1 MHAGEVYEKHGM
13 CGEPTRV
20 RGGERGATV
29 HRPSRGSAYLL
40 GMTSL
45 LSQASDA
52 PSTDVC
58 GANGSYTC
66 ERVLE
71 WTDSEFLAIA
81 ANWLLD
87 RPIRILLIVLVAW
100 IAARLLQRA
109 VVKFTRSIANPDA
122 NTPLSQLRERGPG
135 RLLIEDTAHTRA
147 EARAETIG
155 LVLRSIVTA
164 VVWGVAA
171 LLILGQLDI
180 DLAPLIAGA
189 GIGGIAL
196 GFGAQSIVK
205 DFLSGLFMLIEDQ
218 YGVGDVVDIGPAT
231 GTVEEVSLRSTT
243 LRDVHGTVWHIPN
256 GEIARVG
263 NYSQLWSRALIDVE
277 VAYDVDLRFAQ
288 GVIQRVADDMWEDPD
303 WGGDELMER
312 PEVWGIQ
319 NLGASGIA
327 IRLVVKTEPSM
338 QWAVERELRLRVKEA
353 LDQAGIEIPFPQQ
366 TVWFRHQGDHPIAA
380 PPDPAQVETHDTA
393 EATDDAASS

>member
-1 MHAGEVYEKHGM
+1 MRSV
-13 CGEPTRV
+13 
-20 RGGERGATV
+20 
-29 HRPSRGSAYLL
+29 LL
-40 GMTSL
+40 
-45 LSQASDA
+45 QESDA
-52 PSTDVC
+52 LLADAC
-58 GANGSYTC
+58 GADPTYIC
-66 ERVLE
+66 EKVFE

-81 ANWLLD
+81 ADWVLD
-87 RPIRILLIVLVAW
+87 RPIRIGLIVLAAW
-100 IAARLLQRA
+100 IIARVLQRA
-109 VVKFTRSIANPDA
+109 VVRFTRSIANPSTN
-122 NTPLSQLRERGPG
+122 NTLSQLRASGPG
-135 RLLIEDTAHTRA
+135 RLLIEETTKVRA

-164 VVWGVAA
+164 VVWSIAA
-171 LLILGQLDI
+171 LLILGQLEI

-218 YGVGDVVDIGPAT
+218 YGVGDVIDIGPAT

-243 LRDVHGTVWHIPN
+243 LRDVYGTVWHIPN

-288 GVIQRVADDMWEDPD
+288 GVIQRVADEMWEDPD

-338 QWAVERELRLRVKEA
+338 QWATERELRLRVKEA
-353 LDQAGIEIPFPQQ
+353 LDEAGIEIPFPQQ
-366 TVWFRHQGDHPIAA
+366 TVWFRHQGDHPMNP
-380 PPDPAQVETHDTA
+380 PPDPERVETH
-393 EATDDAASS
+393 EAVKPTDDAASG

>member
-1 MHAGEVYEKHGM
+1 MAGVVVQETTD
-13 CGEPTRV
+13 PLT
-20 RGGERGATV
+20 
-29 HRPSRGSAYLL
+29 
-40 GMTSL
+40 
-45 LSQASDA
+45 DA
-52 PSTDVC
+52 C
-58 GANGSYTC
+58 GADPTYSC
-66 ERVLE
+66 EKVFE
-71 WTDSEFLAIA
+71 WTDNEFLALA
-81 ANWLLD
+81 AEWVLD
-87 RPIRILLIVLVAW
+87 RPIRIAFILLAAW
-100 IAARLLQRA
+100 VIARVLQRA
-109 VVKFTRSIANPDA
+109 VVRFTTAIANPPK
-122 NTPLSQLRERGPG
+122 NTALDQLRERGPG
-135 RLLIEDTAHTRA
+135 RLLIEQTAHKRA
-147 EARAETIG
+147 EARAETIA

-164 VVWGVAA
+164 AVWSIAA
-171 LLILGQLDI
+171 LLVLGQLDI

-218 YGVGDVVDIGPAT
+218 YGVGDVIDIGPAT

-256 GEIARVG
+256 GEITRVG

-277 VAYDVDLRFAQ
+277 VAYDVDLRYAQ
-288 GVIQRVADDMWEDPD
+288 GVIQRVADEMWEDPD

-338 QWAVERELRLRVKEA
+338 QWSVEREIRLRVKAA
-353 LDQAGIEIPFPQQ
+353 LDEAGIEIPFPQQ
-366 TVWFRHQGDHPIAA
+366 TVWFRHQGGHPLD
-380 PPDPAQVETHDTA
+380 PPPRPESVETHEPA
-393 EATDDAASS
+393 PATDDQASG